1 MARDTTQAGLF
12 QEALDGAARRSL
24 AHEDAT
30 RLESL
35 IAAGGHADG

>member
-1 MARDTTQAGLF
+1 MARDTTQADLF
-12 QEALDGAARRSL
+12 QEAIDGAARRSL
-24 AHEDAT
+24 AHEDDT